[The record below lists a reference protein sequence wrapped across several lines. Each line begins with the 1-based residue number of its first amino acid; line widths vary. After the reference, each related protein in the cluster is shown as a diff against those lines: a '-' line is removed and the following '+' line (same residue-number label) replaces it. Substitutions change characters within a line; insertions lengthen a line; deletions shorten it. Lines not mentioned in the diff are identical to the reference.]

1 MRQLDNIINDIQNGR
16 IETDT
21 DRRLRRI
28 EANPHASNCRQLT
41 TEEWLEII
49 TNPEVRAF
57 LLSPPKSA
65 EEVADEL
72 IEAHQTIL
80 SKD

>member
-1 MRQLDNIINDIQNGR
+1 MAESKQTPTEGLGELQ
-16 IETDT
+16 
-21 DRRLRRI
+21 
-28 EANPHASNCRQLT
+28 ANPHASNCRQLT
-41 TEEWLEII
+41 TEEWLEIV
-49 TNPEVRAF
+49 TNPEVRASF
-57 LLSPPKSA
+57 LSPPKSA

>member
-1 MRQLDNIINDIQNGR
+1 MAESKQTPTEGLGELQ
-16 IETDT
+16 
-21 DRRLRRI
+21 
-28 EANPHASNCRQLT
+28 ANPHAFNCHET
-41 TEEWLEII
+41 TIEEWLEIV
-49 TNPEVRAF
+49 TNPNVRKM

-65 EEVADEL
+65 QEVADEL